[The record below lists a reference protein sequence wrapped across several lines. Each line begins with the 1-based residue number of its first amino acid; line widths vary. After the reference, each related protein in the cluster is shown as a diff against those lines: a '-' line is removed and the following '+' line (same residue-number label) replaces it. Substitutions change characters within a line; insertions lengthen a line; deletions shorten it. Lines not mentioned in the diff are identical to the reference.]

1 MSDKELERRLGRAVE
16 HAAPDDLEGVL
27 SQCREQKGKVIP

>member
-1 MSDKELERRLGRAVE
+1 MTDQELERRLERALS

-27 SQCREQKGKVIP
+27 SPL